1 MGGMWSTLSR
11 AAGFGLIALAA
22 VVQPVRAQT
31 AGNGEDVFKKCRVC
45 HDAGPEAKNKIGP
58 ALRGVFG
65 REAGSVDGFN
75 YSEAMR
81 EAGVKGL
88 VWSDENIEKYLDNPR
103 GFLPGNK
110 MAFPGVKDDAD
121 RKDACGRVRSRRC
134 PAWSA

>member
-1 MGGMWSTLSR
+1 MGGMWLTLSR
-11 AAGFGLIALAA
+11 AAGLGLIALAA
-22 VVQPVRAQT
+22 AGQSVQAQN

-65 REAGSVDGFN
+65 RKAGSVDGFN

-121 RKDACGRVRSRRC
+121 RKDVIAYLKSVSQ
-134 PAWSA
+134 